1 MPEASINQEFLLNTP
16 EDVYGALR
24 KVVLLETPVTLRI
37 DGDETEYKSAIT
49 ETSFKSRSFF
59 MDRVIPMQGNDLIRS
74 GKRFSVECDTQGVR
88 IEFRMTGRL
97 RYQPDQEQYRAEF
110 PEEVLYLQRRTAYRV
125 MVPPAHQILVTL
137 RFEDDDEDTEGLTGR
152 LVDLSSSG
160 FKAKF
165 KGDITEM
172 LHNHK
177 DIPMARVRF
186 NRDNSMDCS
195 LEARHIQLSDNGNTQ
210 CGFSFTTI
218 SPQGQRFIDRLIT
231 EFQWE
236 ERRLK
241 EQQKNELD
249 NI

>member
-37 DGDETEYKSAIT
+37 DGDDTEYKSAIT
-49 ETSFKSRSFF
+49 ETSLKARSFF

-97 RYQPDQEQYRAEF
+97 RYQPEQEQYRAEF

-137 RFEDDDEDTEGLTGR
+137 RFEDDDED
-152 LVDLSSSG
+152 
-160 FKAKF
+160 
-165 KGDITEM
+165 
-172 LHNHK
+172 
-177 DIPMARVRF
+177 
-186 NRDNSMDCS
+186 
-195 LEARHIQLSDNGNTQ
+195 SD
-210 CGFSFTTI
+210 
-218 SPQGQRFIDRLIT
+218 SPSC
-231 EFQWE
+231 
-236 ERRLK
+236 
-241 EQQKNELD
+241 
-249 NI
+249 